1 MIAIG
6 DKLTNRWRLQIAN
19 RWVVQYNFY
28 INDRNWWRM
37 FIRWLGGF
45 GSPRADHRALPT
57 V

>member
-28 INDRNWWRM
+28 INDRNWGRM